1 MNVHESLQ
9 RFSLVPSN
17 EALPE
22 IRALLAAE
30 AEAERSG
37 TGREEDLALLCC
49 VQLFSRGLLKDVE
62 RIWEAKDSGF
72 DLGCYLDAEFLCGA
86 GLAETK
92 GFLAH
97 GPFPAAAKALAYI
110 ETCQRNGAFVD
121 FSPET
126 HLQEYRRY
134 FGI

>member
-1 MNVHESLQ
+1 MNAQESLQ
-9 RFSLVPSN
+9 RFSLVPSDDS
-17 EALPE
+17 LTE

-37 TGREEDLALLCC
+37 NECEEDLALLCC
-49 VQLFSRGLLKDVE
+49 VQLFSRGLLEDVE

-72 DLGCYLDAEFLCGA
+72 DLGCNLDAEFLCGA

-92 GFLAH
+92 DFLAH

-110 ETCQRNGAFVD
+110 ETCQRNGAFAD
-121 FSPET
+121 FSPKA

-134 FGI
+134 FGV